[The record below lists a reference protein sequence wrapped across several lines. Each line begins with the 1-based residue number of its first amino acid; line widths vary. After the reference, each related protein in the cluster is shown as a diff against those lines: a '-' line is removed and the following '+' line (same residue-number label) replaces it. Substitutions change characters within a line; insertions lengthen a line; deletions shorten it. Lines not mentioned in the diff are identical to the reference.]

1 MASKAT
7 LLLIE
12 PQTDQSQSLTAL
24 LDEAYQVISAVD
36 EQQAISLLKANAD
49 TVSVIL
55 MADLSCERSK
65 RLFNYLKVKEA
76 DQRLPILVIGSQLE
90 DEVCALRQGAWDFIA
105 KPYQNQVLLLRIK
118 NAVERSQL
126 TAFRQLRYLAEY
138 DSLTGIYNKIKFFE
152 VTKQMIEADSEQL
165 YAFVRFDIDRF
176 QLINSFFGT
185 DEGDRLLCYIANRIQ
200 EFASQLAACSY
211 GRMESD
217 IFCICLPYADLNK
230 TNLVELIRNYLYE
243 YNTDYDIVPSMGI
256 YLIQDRSLS
265 VESMYNRAA
274 LAAKQCKGSYVKCFA
289 YYNESLSVSLAREQ
303 EIINEMNTALE
314 NHQFIIYLQP
324 KIDIQNG
331 KPCGA
336 EALTRWNHPKRGIMS
351 PNDFIGIFEQNGFI
365 TKLDFYIWEQVCI
378 LLRKWLDN
386 GYQPYPISVN
396 ISRVDLYNPKLVDM
410 ILELIRK
417 YQIVPELL
425 NLELTESAYTD
436 NPIMLSETIERLQ
449 KHGFTIMMDDFGSGY
464 SSLNILKDMDVD
476 ILKIDMRFL
485 SKTKIA
491 GRGENIIASVIR
503 MSKWLNIPV
512 IAEGVET
519 MEQVAFLRSVGCDY
533 VQGYYY
539 EKPIPVEYY
548 ETKYLPQGHYQIH
561 SFDSYRESKHIYDEL
576 FLNDPQ
582 IKKLFNSS
590 NEAAVIYEFA
600 EDKVELIRVNASY
613 YNLLGYEDQALKAP
627 DMLQLVAASDQE
639 AMIELFRNAI
649 HDKTSKA
656 IDYTYL
662 PAEGKRICL
671 HLVLRY
677 VTEIS
682 GKYILMGRLSM
693 AQQQA

>member
-1 MASKAT
+1 M
-7 LLLIE
+7 LL
-12 PQTDQSQSLTAL
+12 
-24 LDEAYQVISAVD
+24 
-36 EQQAISLLKANAD
+36 
-49 TVSVIL
+49 
-55 MADLSCERSK
+55 
-65 RLFNYLKVKEA
+65 
-76 DQRLPILVIGSQLE
+76 
-90 DEVCALRQGAWDFIA
+90 W
-105 KPYQNQVLLLRIK
+105 
-118 NAVERSQL
+118 
-126 TAFRQLRYLAEY
+126 
-138 DSLTGIYNKIKFFE
+138 
-152 VTKQMIEADSEQL
+152 
-165 YAFVRFDIDRF
+165 RFDIDRF

-200 EFASQLAACSY
+200 VFASQLAACSY

-289 YYNESLSVSLAREQ
+289 YYNESLSVALAREQ

-336 EALTRWNHPKRGIMS
+336 EALTRWNHPKRGIMA

-548 ETKYLPQGHYQIH
+548 ETKYLP
-561 SFDSYRESKHIYDEL
+561 
-576 FLNDPQ
+576 
-582 IKKLFNSS
+582 
-590 NEAAVIYEFA
+590 
-600 EDKVELIRVNASY
+600 
-613 YNLLGYEDQALKAP
+613 
-627 DMLQLVAASDQE
+627 
-639 AMIELFRNAI
+639 
-649 HDKTSKA
+649 
-656 IDYTYL
+656 
-662 PAEGKRICL
+662 
-671 HLVLRY
+671 
-677 VTEIS
+677 
-682 GKYILMGRLSM
+682 
-693 AQQQA
+693 